1 MGSKTADTLK
11 DIETLRARL
20 DGTLSELE
28 KRLPPAA
35 AMAKRAAAIAAGGV
49 GSTVVLFI
57 VRRLRKRGSKA
68 EPESQKPYSVT
79 VKSGISVPAALGV
92 AAVWAGVR
100 IFEARQRSRV
110 QEGTAAS
117 ARLRSIPA

>member
-1 MGSKTADTLK
+1 MGSKTTDTLK
-11 DIETLRARL
+11 EIETLRARL
-20 DGTLSELE
+20 DGTLGELE

-49 GSTVVLFI
+49 GSSVILLV

-68 EPESQKPYSVT
+68 EAESQKPISVT
-79 VKSGISVPAALGV
+79 VKSGVSVPAALGV

-100 IFEARQRSRV
+100 IYEARQRGRE
-110 QEGTAAS
+110 QEGAGSS